1 MNKTDKIIIIFYI
14 FLASS
19 YGLYV
24 VTYDV
29 GIDESLLELV
39 TPIKKTTEFE
49 ISRLVDVP
57 NNRIFDVMAN
67 VENFPNILPENVVS
81 VNILNKTDNE
91 IIAEE
96 ELFEAGIKT
105 KLLVKHTI
113 KPYSQHIIEIID
125 GDAEGTKITQYFE
138 SVDSQTKLTTKVNL
152 NVKGVTSIIAFL
164 PEANLVHAMNT
175 IVSHFVEY
183 SKYDVYEIT
192 VNALYQEILDRQ
204 ADEESLLHFS
214 TLLRDSQ
221 ITEQD
226 LRDTLL
232 NSEERATK
240 PKTIDQLNEETINVI
255 NDLYE
260 KILLREADPVGLIHF
275 GNLFESGMTS
285 DKIRVMLLQSE
296 ERKIVVAAHPVRTTI
311 LPVYE
316 YIFDR
321 QPDNSFVHHYVKV
334 IDCKRWF
341 YCSESHA
348 WIHTILAWEQN
359 GMISADEVSIA
370 INYLH
375 NEGIIFPDESRP
387 PNEEP
392 QITEQDLRD
401 TLLNSEERATK
412 PKTIDQLNEET
423 INVINDLY
431 EKILLREADPVGLIH
446 FGNLFESGMTSDKI
460 RVMLLQSEE
469 RKIVV
474 AAHPVRTTILPV
486 YEYIFDR
493 QPDNSFVHH
502 YVKVIDCKRWFYC
515 SESHAWIHTILAWE
529 QNGMISADEVSIAIN
544 YLYNEGI
551 IFPDERPLNEE
562 SVE

>member
-1 MNKTDKIIIIFYI
+1 MTYVHECPLSATACEDLNVSMIESVTPKKII
-14 FLASS
+14 
-19 YGLYV
+19 
-24 VTYDV
+24 
-29 GIDESLLELV
+29 
-39 TPIKKTTEFE
+39 EFE
-49 ISRLVDVP
+49 TSRLVDVP
-57 NNRIFDVMAN
+57 NNRIFNVMSDI
-67 VENFPNILPENVVS
+67 ENFPNILPENVVS
-81 VNILNKTDNE
+81 VNIVNKTDNE
-91 IIAEE
+91 ITAEE

-138 SVDSQTKLTTKVNL
+138 SVDSQTKLTTKVSL

-175 IVSHFVEY
+175 VISHFVEY

-192 VNALYQEILDRQ
+192 VDALYQEILDRQ

-285 DKIRVMLLQSE
+285 DKIRVMLLESDE
-296 ERKIVVAAHPVRTTI
+296 GKTISHIHPVRGKI
-311 LPVYE
+311 MMVYE

-321 QPDNSFVHHYVKV
+321 QPDNSFVDHYHKM
-334 IDCKRWF
+334 IDDGF
-341 YCSESHA
+341 VA
-348 WIHTILAWEQN
+348 
-359 GMISADEVSIA
+359 
-370 INYLH
+370 
-375 NEGIIFPDESRP
+375 FPDW
-387 PNEEP
+387 
-392 QITEQDLRD
+392 
-401 TLLNSEERATK
+401 
-412 PKTIDQLNEET
+412 IDNIIIWEGE
-423 INVINDLY
+423 IVCSGY
-431 EKILLREADPVGLIH
+431 SACEKIGV
-446 FGNLFESGMTSDKI
+446 
-460 RVMLLQSEE
+460 
-469 RKIVV
+469 
-474 AAHPVRTTILPV
+474 
-486 YEYIFDR
+486 
-493 QPDNSFVHH
+493 
-502 YVKVIDCKRWFYC
+502 
-515 SESHAWIHTILAWE
+515 
-529 QNGMISADEVSIAIN
+529 ISADEVSIAIN